1 MVAAHPDRHAM
12 TDDDLIAVIDD
23 RHFVDFSDGEN
34 KALWRIND
42 GGKTV
47 DPHAAEIRHR
57 KTSALKFFRFHSL
70 VPSAVGKLL
79 DQLADFPQRFV
90 LRSAD
95 HLRQQPIFNRDG
107 EATII
112 VSIWHDGI
120 ASDSCGNLW

>member
-1 MVAAHPDRHAM
+1 M

-34 KALWRIND
+34 KALWRINN

-70 VPSAVGKLL
+70 VPGAVGQVLG
-79 DQLADFPQRFV
+79 QLADFPQRFV

-95 HLRQQPIFNRDG
+95 YRRQQSIFNRDG
-107 EATII
+107 EAKINVRI
-112 VSIWHDGI
+112 LHDGI
-120 ASDSCGNLW
+120 VIE